1 MAKDVPNCGNR
12 RIRLSYRFAVAVGG
26 GVLLTAIVCAS
37 SGPSV
42 QSALL
47 GILLSISI
55 GLAWECLS
63 RQRPMGRDLGL
74 LETPFFLSH
83 DTQVFDR
90 YRQISQSLL
99 TVSQKPDPIYRE
111 VALEELTRLAAECAE
126 VAAGKIVYEG
136 TETWRI
142 IYDKLL
148 RSPGLHLYRSVAW
161 VKNANY
167 WQDEPGRQSM
177 KVNFELHDNGP
188 LNIERIVI
196 LANEVW
202 PAKEPLPVE
211 RIHRWIREQNDHGIW
226 VKMVRESE
234 LAQEPELI
242 ADIGIYGSR
251 AVGVQELDEQ
261 CRTVRFTLT
270 FDFNEVTK
278 AEERWN
284 RLSVY
289 STSYQELLDRFD
301 LDE

>member
-1 MAKDVPNCGNR
+1 M
-12 RIRLSYRFAVAVGG
+12 
-26 GVLLTAIVCAS
+26 
-37 SGPSV
+37 
-42 QSALL
+42 
-47 GILLSISI
+47 LSISI

-63 RQRPMGRDLGL
+63 RQRPRGGDLRL

-196 LANEVW
+196 LADEVW
-202 PAKEPLPVE
+202 PEKEPLPVE

-226 VKMVRESE
+226 VKMVRESK
-234 LAQEPELI
+234 LVQEPELI

-289 STSYQELLDRFD
+289 STSYQDLLDRFD